1 MKTIYSVRYTGSTP
15 DAIKQYVQHLDALLV
30 DIRFYDIEA

>member
-1 MKTIYSVRYTGSTP
+1 MKMISTVGDTGSTP

-30 DIRFYDIEA
+30 DIRFHDSEA